1 MLLVKFPSIPK
12 FDVSDVAAWAEF
24 IRPLLQPW
32 MHQAWCAVLDPTTRT
47 ETDNEVT
54 GETESTS
61 ITPIYTG
68 WFRVQPLRTN
78 VGVKKAIDSTTQRTV
93 QFQTQDFPAD
103 GALPDFKPGYEIVVM
118 YGKNDPY
125 LELYRYVVTGAVNSS
140 MAWQRTVAT
149 LVNLE
154 SRPNYDMSDWP
165 WPAELDSS
173 S

>member
-1 MLLVKFPSIPK
+1 MVSFPSLPT
-12 FDVSDVAAWAEF
+12 FPVSDVAAWSQF

-32 MHQAWCAVLDPTTRT
+32 MHQAWCAILDPTTRD
-47 ETDNEVT
+47 EEDNPIT
-54 GETESTS
+54 GETESVS
-61 ITPIYTG
+61 ITPVYTG

-93 QFQTQDFPAD
+93 QFQAEGFPVD
-103 GALPDFKPGYEIVVM
+103 GDLPDIKPGFEMVVM

-125 LELYRYVVTGAVNSS
+125 LALYKYVVTGAINSS
-140 MAWQRTVAT
+140 MAWQRTIAT
-149 LVNLE
+149 TVNLE
-154 SRPNYDMSDWP
+154 ERPEYDMSDWP